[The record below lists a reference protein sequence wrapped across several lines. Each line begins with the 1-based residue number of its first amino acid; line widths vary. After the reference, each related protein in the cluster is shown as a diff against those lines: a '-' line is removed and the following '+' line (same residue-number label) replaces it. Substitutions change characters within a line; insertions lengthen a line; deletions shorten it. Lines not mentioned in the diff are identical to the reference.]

1 MAGHDLGPGVD
12 GRLGEAPRELSRR
25 GAGVPGLV
33 RVEGQDD
40 DVALG
45 APGPDGLEDLT
56 HVTLVGD
63 ELDPGPVA
71 PPDLPARDDHVRGRD
86 LSAERPLERVEL
98 LAWGL
103 SHRTEKELREAALQN
118 PSTPDEA
125 IEAVAPGLPENLAEL
140 VVINQV
146 RLLRRTTLLV
156 ALEGNP
162 DLSADQRRR
171 LRELRESFHIGEK
184 PVEAPPPP
192 PPPPEAP
199 PEEEAAVEPVEGEGE
214 VLTEEQAI
222 ARYLTADERQHEERV
237 SAVQMVYRMN
247 AAQKVIAALKESREV
262 RAILVR
268 DPNRIVSSA
277 VLGSPK
283 LTEPEIESFSGMRG
297 VSTEVLRA
305 IASNKDWTKR
315 YGVIANLVKNPRS
328 PLPIALNLIPRLNPR
343 DLKTI
348 SVDRNVPEA
357 IRKHAAKFIRGA
369 PAAGGGGGKR

>member
-1 MAGHDLGPGVD
+1 MGEGRATNPLVDQFRRGGV
-12 GRLGEAPRELSRR
+12 PRELRLMAAQGLLPLNPVDFTELLHHLLADSDASIRETA
-25 GAGVPGLV
+25 GATLGGIPEGEMLALLKDRETPTGV
-33 RVEGQDD
+33 
-40 DVALG
+40 
-45 APGPDGLEDLT
+45 
-56 HVTLVGD
+56 
-63 ELDPGPVA
+63 
-71 PPDLPARDDHVRGRD
+71 
-86 LSAERPLERVEL
+86 

-103 SHRTEKELREAALQN
+103 ANRAEKELREAALQN

-125 IEAVAPGLPENLAEL
+125 VEAAAAELPEHLAEL

-184 PVEAPPPP
+184 PVETPPP
-192 PPPPEAP
+192 PPPPEEVAP
-199 PEEEAAVEPVEGEGE
+199 PEEEEPVPEGE
-214 VLTEEQAI
+214 VLSEEEAM

-247 AAQKVIAALKESREV
+247 TAQKVIAALKESREV

-297 VSTEVLRA
+297 VSSEILRT

-315 YGVIANLVKNPRS
+315 YGVVANLVRNPRS
-328 PLPIALNLIPRLNPR
+328 PLPVALNLIPRLNPR

-348 SVDRNVPEA
+348 SVDRNVPEV

-369 PAAGGGGGKR
+369 GAPGGGGGGKH